1 MPKTRLGG
9 VFFCQFSLYS
19 PSFSQGYAMNDL
31 KWIEANIDEAKR
43 ALAKRGE
50 TLGLESLVSLLK
62 KRRELIIVAE
72 DHKRR
77 RNEINDQLKSADKSK
92 IDEVRDEMRNLS
104 ALVKVSDKELL
115 DVEAE
120 LTELAINIP
129 NIPHEDVPVGKSAD
143 DNVVVKEIL
152 AKPTFSFKPRDHV
165 ELGQI
170 TDTIDFSRAAKISGT
185 RFAFLKGAG
194 AKLNRALMQFFCD
207 FHNDLGDIE
216 LSVPFMVRKQ
226 AMVGT
231 GQFPKFVDGVFHVV
245 KEGEENYYL
254 IPTAEAPVTNYL
266 ADEIIDEAELP
277 LRYCAYS
284 PCFRSEAGAAG
295 QDTRGLI
302 RMHQFEK
309 VEMVRFVRPD
319 QTMAE
324 LDLMVE
330 RASTLLSKLGLCH
343 RVVNLCGGDLG
354 FTSEKTFD
362 LEVYLP
368 GQETFREISSCSS
381 FASFQAR
388 RAKIRMRK
396 DGGKP
401 EPLATL
407 NGSGLPLGRTIV
419 AIYETH
425 QQADGSIK
433 IPEVLWPYMGGQ
445 KVIEA
450 K

>member
-1 MPKTRLGG
+1 
-9 VFFCQFSLYS
+9 
-19 PSFSQGYAMNDL
+19 MNDL
-31 KWIEANIDEAKR
+31 KWIESNIDEAKR
-43 ALAKRGE
+43 KLSKRGE
-50 TLGLESLVSLLK
+50 VLGLDKLISLIK
-62 KRRELIIVAE
+62 MRREQILLTE
-72 DHKRR
+72 EEKRK
-77 RNEINDQLKSADKSK
+77 RNEINDQLKTADKSA
-92 IDEVRDEMRNLS
+92 IDSKREEMRALS
-104 ALVKVSDKELL
+104 ALIKEGDAKLAEI
-115 DVEAE
+115 EAE
-120 LTELAINIP
+120 LSELSLGIP
-129 NIPHEDVPVGKSAD
+129 NIPHDDVPEGKTAD
-143 DNVVVKEIL
+143 DNVVVKVVHE
-152 AKPTFSFKPRDHV
+152 KPKFSFKPRDHV
-165 ELGQI
+165 ELGQL
-170 TDTIDFSRAAKISGT
+170 TDTIDFARAAKISGS

-194 AKLNRALMQFFCD
+194 AKLNRALMQYFCD
-207 FHNDLGDIE
+207 FHNDLGDTE

-254 IPTAEAPVTNYL
+254 IPTAEAPVTNYI
-266 ADEIIDEAELP
+266 ADEIIDEAMLP

-309 VEMVRFVRPD
+309 VEMVRFARPD

-330 RASTLLSKLGLCH
+330 RASKLLSSLGLCH

-368 GQETFREISSCSS
+368 GQDAFREISSCSS

-388 RAKIRMRK
+388 RAKIRMRV
-396 DGGKP
+396 DGKP
-401 EPLATL
+401 EVLATL
-407 NGSGLPLGRTIV
+407 NGSGLPLGRTLV
-419 AIYETH
+419 AIYENH
-425 QQADGSIK
+425 QQADGSIH

-445 KVIEA
+445 KVISP